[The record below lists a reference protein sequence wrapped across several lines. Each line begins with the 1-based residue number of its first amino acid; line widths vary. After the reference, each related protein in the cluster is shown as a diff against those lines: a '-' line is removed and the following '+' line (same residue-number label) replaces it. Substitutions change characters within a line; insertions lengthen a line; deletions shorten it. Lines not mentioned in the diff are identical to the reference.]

1 MVSKIFEHVLKAL
14 FASHLTTSAYQFGF
28 KAKKST
34 SHALHCFR
42 ETVDYYV
49 ENGSRVFCSFLDAS
63 KAFDRLVHS
72 GLFIKLMDRNVPKI
86 FLDIIISWHTGLS
99 CRVRWDNVFSGWFS
113 ITAGVRQGGVL
124 SPDFYGI
131 YVNDLI
137 CILQK
142 SGVGCYILRIFAAC
156 LFYADDMAVLAPS
169 IKGLQ
174 ILLNLCH
181 SYCVEWDILL
191 NAKKT
196 KNMVFG
202 KGCKPTFQTKMNN
215 IEIPWVDHWKYLG
228 VTLKSGAKFGCCVK
242 EKLGSF
248 YRSVNGILRVEGHTD
263 ELVRLRLL
271 EAHCLPILTYAIEV
285 IHVSNRDDRRQLRVA
300 YNSIFR
306 NLFHYSYNESVTELQ
321 HALNRPT
328 WEELSEKRR
337 HKFLQKCNNCM
348 DSPLVRMLS

>member
-1 MVSKIFEHVLKAL
+1 MKSGKCADEDELSAEHFHNAPLSLLLCLTSLFNKMLTYAFVPSQFRLGFMIPIIKDNNGSHSNVANYRGITISPVVSKIFEHVLKAL

-174 ILLNLCH
+174 ILL
-181 SYCVEWDILL
+181 
-191 NAKKT
+191 K
-196 KNMVFG
+196 MV
-202 KGCKPTFQTKMNN
+202 
-215 IEIPWVDHWKYLG
+215 Y
-228 VTLKSGAKFGCCVK
+228 
-242 EKLGSF
+242 
-248 YRSVNGILRVEGHTD
+248 
-263 ELVRLRLL
+263 
-271 EAHCLPILTYAIEV
+271 
-285 IHVSNRDDRRQLRVA
+285 
-300 YNSIFR
+300 
-306 NLFHYSYNESVTELQ
+306 
-321 HALNRPT
+321 
-328 WEELSEKRR
+328 
-337 HKFLQKCNNCM
+337 
-348 DSPLVRMLS
+348 